1 MMKFECIYVV
11 CPGAF
16 KTGGTELAHQL
27 VYKLNNKGINAK
39 IAYSSSKNGVFMHPA
54 FAEYIND
61 YVKLN
66 DIPDNENTIIV
77 FPETLTDLISNYS
90 LATIYVWWMSV
101 DNYYNRR
108 NMSLEVK
115 EYGFPK
121 AILSFFK
128 SKVFF
133 KKYGRRKYLPLS
145 NMTNV
150 KMHLVQS
157 DYAFDFLKK
166 NGITNVKYL
175 TDYINKEY
183 TERYSAIDITK
194 KENYVI
200 YNPRKGKLFTNKI
213 IKSCP
218 NILFVPLQGMT
229 NSQVI
234 ECMEKAKVYI
244 DFGPHPGKD
253 RMPREAAMMKC
264 CIITGKRGSAAYED
278 VPIKEKYKFE
288 DNPSNIKSIK
298 KAIENVL
305 ENYDIVV
312 QDFQQYCDW
321 IAKEEERFD
330 KEIDDIFGLYEQ

>member
-1 MMKFECIYVV
+1 MKVDCIYVV
-11 CPGAF
+11 CPGAL

-27 VYKLNNKGINAK
+27 VYKLNEKRINAK

-54 FAEYIND
+54 FSEYIHD

-66 DIPDNENTIIV
+66 EIPDKENTIIV
-77 FPETLTDLISNYS
+77 FPETLTDLINNYS
-90 LATIYVWWMSV
+90 SATIYIWWMSV

-108 NMSLEVK
+108 NMCLEVK
-115 EYGFPK
+115 EYGFSR
-121 AILSFFK
+121 AILSSLR
-128 SKVFF
+128 SKIFF
-133 KKYGRRKYLPLS
+133 KKHGRRKFLPLS
-145 NMTNV
+145 NMKNV

-166 NGITNVKYL
+166 NGISNIKYL

-183 TERYSAIDITK
+183 IERYSSIDMTK

-218 NILFVPLQGMT
+218 NILFVPLSGMT

-278 VPIKEKYKFE
+278 VPIKEIYKFE
-288 DNPSNIKSIK
+288 DKPSNVKNIKC
-298 KAIENVL
+298 AIENAL
-305 ENYDIVV
+305 ENYATVV
-312 QDFQQYCDW
+312 QDFQKYCDW
-321 IAKEEERFD
+321 IANEEERFD
-330 KEIDDIFGLYEQ
+330 KEIDDVFGHCKQ